1 MARQKNDGK
10 GRLGGRAKGTPNK
23 VTTDLKTWVSS
34 ILDDGRDKF
43 VENLSL
49 LEPSEYIRTYTGLLN
64 YVMPKQQAAAPEQQA
79 EAQIKAL
86 ESLLDRC
93 PDKFIDEIAAKI
105 MELRKE
111 AENEQ

>member
-64 YVMPKQQAAAPEQQA
+64 YVMPKQQAATPEQQA

-93 PDKFIDEIAAKI
+93 PDKFIDEITAKI

-111 AENEQ
+111 AGNEQ

>member
-64 YVMPKQQAAAPEQQA
+64 YVMPKQQAATPEQQA

-93 PDKFIDEIAAKI
+93 PDKFIDEITAKI
-105 MELRKE
+105 MDLRKE